1 MKRPYFLTIQ
11 KKFLILILLVGL
23 IPAAAGVAVTIGGSR
38 LSYAWATANGLELRA
53 REIADRIGQDTEQ
66 RFQRLGRVVSANDG
80 ELLRIRLD
88 SASAESADVL
98 FRYRP
103 GEPLYAVPLH
113 APDDGLAQLLRREN
127 PDFAGIA
134 ALDFPP
140 DGGVVEDLRLEGE
153 AAGGPV
159 GLIVYLYPDPLAP
172 RGGLLGF
179 ASRADRALGEI
190 RTTLGQ
196 DSVVSVFS
204 RRGYMLTSPP
214 AELDLIPEARGRF
227 DVSVGASTGWFNVT
241 RREGSRNLWFLVAYA
256 PVPRVSRLGAGAV
269 TGASPWVVLLTYDM
283 ESFLGPQSRLIWTTA
298 FIAGGWA
305 LLLMAVSV
313 VVTRRVVGP
322 VKQLRYQVE
331 AMAAG
336 DLNAQARVRT
346 RDEIQ
351 DLASA
356 FNTMARKLR
365 KSYGDLE
372 SRVEES
378 RLRANHIYVINEIT
392 KAITQALDLDRT
404 FEILKRELPR
414 LLQYDALWIALV
426 DKGTAASGAISGR
439 LHVTHAEPPA
449 MVESLRRGG
458 VPLEHSFHGRA
469 LREMKAAR
477 GTIGPQDDADPSQSG
492 VFTLLGYKS
501 FLVAPLPS
509 VDRALGTVTVVSR
522 SEGVYGAEEEDILA
536 SVASAVAVG
545 IEQAELFR
553 RTREFAEE
561 LERKVQERTRELER
575 ANQELIQAE
584 KYAATGRLGAN
595 LAHEI
600 NNPLGII
607 KNYLRICTDS
617 LKRAGGGRR
626 STDPN
631 LDHLMIIEEEI
642 NRIARIVRQLLD
654 LHRPADDNPQRTD
667 IAALLQDILA
677 LMERELERQGI
688 EIECDLEPN
697 MPRPMVA
704 PDLVRQ
710 VYINLLRNAQDAMEA
725 GGRLTIT
732 ARTARLGEGERAQ
745 PAVAVAVADTGT
757 GIDTEGMKHIFD
769 PFYTTK
775 SPDKGTGLGLYVS
788 YGIVQR
794 YQGSIEVKS
803 EKGRGT
809 TMTVTLPVDPVHSGA
824 GLILPARFPPAA
836 AAPAAP
842 APLPGGSP
850 AASSASG
857 D

>member
-11 KKFLILILLVGL
+11 KKFLILILMVGL
-23 IPAAAGVAVTIGGSR
+23 IPAAAGVALTIGGSR
-38 LSYAWATANGLELRA
+38 WSYAWATANGLQLRA
-53 REIADRIGQDTEQ
+53 REIADRIGQATEE
-66 RFQRLGRVVSANDG
+66 RHERLGRVVRENDG

-88 SASAESADVL
+88 SAAAESADVL
-98 FRYRP
+98 LRYRR
-103 GEPLYAVPLH
+103 GEALYAVPLD
-113 APDDGLAQLLRREN
+113 AGAGELARLLRERN
-127 PDFAGIA
+127 PDFGEVAELELPG
-134 ALDFPP
+134 
-140 DGGVVEDLRLEGE
+140 DGGRVDDLYLSGAAPGE
-153 AAGGPV
+153 AV

-172 RGGLLGF
+172 GRGLLGF
-179 ASRADRALGEI
+179 ASKAERTLGSI
-190 RTTLGQ
+190 RTTLGE

-204 RRGYMLTSPP
+204 RRGYMLTDPP
-214 AELDLIPEARGRF
+214 RDLDLITEARGRF
-227 DVSVGASTGWFNVT
+227 DVSLGAATGWFNVT
-241 RREGSRNLWFLVAYA
+241 RREGGRSQWFVVAHA
-256 PVPRVSRLGAGAV
+256 PVPRISRLGAGTPERA
-269 TGASPWVVLLTYDM
+269 GASPWVVLLTYDM
-283 ESFLGPQSRLIWTTA
+283 ESFLGPQSTLIWITV
-298 FIAGGWA
+298 FIAIGWA
-305 LLLMAVSV
+305 LLLMGVSV
-313 VVTRRVVGP
+313 FVTRRVVGP

-351 DLASA
+351 DLAGA
-356 FNTMARKLR
+356 FNTMARKLQ

-378 RLRANHIYVINEIT
+378 RLRTTHIFVINEIT

-414 LLQYDALWIALV
+414 LLQYDALWIALM
-426 DKGTAASGAISGR
+426 DKGGGPPGAGR
-439 LHVTHAEPPA
+439 LRVTHAEPAA

-458 VPLEHSFHGRA
+458 VLLEHSFHGRA
-469 LREMKAAR
+469 LKEMKAAR
-477 GTIGPQDDADPSQSG
+477 GTIGLQDDSDPSQSG
-492 VFTLLGYKS
+492 VFTLLGYRS

-509 VDRALGTVTVVSR
+509 VDRALGTVTVVSKH
-522 SEGVYGAEEEDILA
+522 EGVYGAEEEDILA

-575 ANQELIQAE
+575 ANQELLQAE

-607 KNYLRICTDS
+607 KNYLRISMDA
-617 LKRAGGGRR
+617 LKQAGGGRR
-626 STDPN
+626 STDPSVE
-631 LDHLMIIEEEI
+631 HLTVIEEEI

-654 LHRPADDNPQRTD
+654 LHRPADDHPVRTD
-667 IAALLQDILA
+667 IAALLQDVLT
-677 LMERELERQGI
+677 LLEPDLERQGI
-688 EIECDLEPN
+688 EVACDLEPN

-710 VYINLLRNAQDAMEA
+710 VYINLLRNAQDAME
-725 GGRLTIT
+725 GGGKLTIT
-732 ARTARLGEGERAQ
+732 ARTTTIGEGERAQ
-745 PAVAVAVADTGT
+745 PAIAVAVGDTGT
-757 GIDTEGMKHIFD
+757 GIGMEEMKHIFD

-775 SPDKGTGLGLYVS
+775 PPEKGTGLGLYVS

-803 EKGRGT
+803 EAGAGT
-809 TMTVTLPVDPVHSGA
+809 TMTVTLPVDPANTGG
-824 GLILPARFPPAA
+824 GLILPARVGRGSAVA
-836 AAPAAP
+836 GA
-842 APLPGGSP
+842 GGVQ
-850 AASSASG
+850 SSRSS
-857 D
+857 